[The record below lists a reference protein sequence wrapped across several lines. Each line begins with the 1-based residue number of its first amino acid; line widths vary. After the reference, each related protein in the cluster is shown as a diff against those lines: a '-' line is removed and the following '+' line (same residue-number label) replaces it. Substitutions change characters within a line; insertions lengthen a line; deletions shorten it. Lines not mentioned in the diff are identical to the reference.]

1 MEENWIGET
10 LVLYLD
16 TYHQEENDK
25 TIDKL
30 QAILDRVGVKIE
42 TQCEK
47 RVAYISRRKDYMEKK
62 TRNAGRHRVRTNHP
76 ITLEEVEELIAEK
89 NAETVAKE
97 LGISRST
104 LFRKIKYAKEQ
115 NDLFLM

>member
-1 MEENWIGET
+1 M
-10 LVLYLD
+10 L
-16 TYHQEENDK
+16 
-25 TIDKL
+25 
-30 QAILDRVGVKIE
+30 
-42 TQCEK
+42 
-47 RVAYISRRKDYMEKK
+47 
-62 TRNAGRHRVRTNHP
+62 RTNHP

-104 LFRKIKYAKEQ
+104 LFRKIKYAKAQ